1 MLLPFNFSAFL
12 LSILFSAEI
21 CLANKNLP
29 LAIFMQNLESEQ
41 CVCNVLTTF
50 ANLNIY
56 ILIIDQFKISGFKNP
71 QTPVQNHTKFLI
83 LIYFKFLMRARCW
96 WRQKLLVPSWQGIYQ
111 GNNVYNIFT
120 SGKGQFY
127 IKSLLSYRKAT
138 NALEAKLRVVN
149 IWWHAA
155 WVDLTRLSR
164 ANIFYFIVIMII
176 IKVNNDNNIIS
187 AIFYHIWYLMA
198 CSLSRF
204 NQVIP

>member
-71 QTPVQNHTKFLI
+71 QTAVRNQAKFLI
-83 LIYFKFLMRARCW
+83 LIFFKISNESLLLM
-96 WRQKLLVPSWQGIYQ
+96 KTK
-111 GNNVYNIFT
+111 T
-120 SGKGQFY
+120 SLSILAGDLSRKQCLEHFHIRKGQFY
-127 IKSLLSYRKAT
+127 IKSLLSYCKAT

-149 IWWHAA
+149 I
-155 WVDLTRLSR
+155 
-164 ANIFYFIVIMII
+164 
-176 IKVNNDNNIIS
+176 
-187 AIFYHIWYLMA
+187 
-198 CSLSRF
+198 
-204 NQVIP
+204 